1 MICIGIGETRT
12 VDNVRV
18 TFLDANHCPG
28 AAMIVFQ
35 LRGGRVSMPS
45 LECHLLFLSLL
56 KISGFLG
63 GRGARQNVLHTGD
76 FRFHPKMRS
85 CELLALPRFNTV
97 ILDTTYCNPEYD
109 FPGQEKV
116 PSCFCFFKKKNQSV
130 HALNCQLT
138 VSSVTTFR
146 LTLLAL
152 IDH

>member
-1 MICIGIGETRT
+1 
-12 VDNVRV
+12 
-18 TFLDANHCPG
+18 
-28 AAMIVFQ
+28 
-35 LRGGRVSMPS
+35 MPS